1 MYKSNKKNRRSRKLR
16 GGAGKV
22 NTKKQQAG
30 KKNIKTKAE
39 PTEQDFNENFT
50 RFFHH

>member
-22 NTKKQQAG
+22 NTKKAGNKKKILKQNQQN
-30 KKNIKTKAE
+30 KI
-39 PTEQDFNENFT
+39 
-50 RFFHH
+50 